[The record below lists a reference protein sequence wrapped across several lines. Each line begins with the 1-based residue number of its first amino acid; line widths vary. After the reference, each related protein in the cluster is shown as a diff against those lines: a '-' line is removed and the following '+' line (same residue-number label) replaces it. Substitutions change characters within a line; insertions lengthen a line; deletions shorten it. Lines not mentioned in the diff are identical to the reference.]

1 MTTGNQTEK
10 EIMQNWNG
18 SILNPVASISCCTY
32 NHETY
37 IAQAIDGFL
46 MQKTTFPFEILI
58 HDDASTDKTA
68 SIVKDYEKKYPNLI
82 KPIYQTKNQ
91 FSKGQNASQINCMR
105 AQGKYIAI
113 CEGDDYWTDPLK
125 LQRQINLLEK
135 NPSYIASTENGLILF
150 TQTGKTIGFSDE
162 PERLYTLDDLL
173 IKRRFP
179 TASVVYRASVN
190 KFFFSSRVVVDTIL
204 WGILSQHGLIHY
216 NPIVSS
222 VYRRGCGI
230 TESDK
235 IAWAYYSN
243 KFNHQINKIFPIS
256 KHVKKIR
263 KQDHYIN
270 LKNGWCEA
278 YNKKKFRHIIQ
289 LLFLML
295 WWSPKLFFIDFTH
308 FLGRRLLCSL
318 KKSKH

>member
-1 MTTGNQTEK
+1 MK
-10 EIMQNWNG
+10 EN
-18 SILNPVASISCCTY
+18 ILVSVITLAY
-32 NHETY
+32 NHEKY
-37 IAQAIDGFL
+37 IRQCLEGIVH
-46 MQKTTFPFEILI
+46 QKANFKFELII

-68 SIVKDYEKKYPNLI
+68 DIIRKYQEKFPDIVKPIFQKENQYSREGNIGQRFLYP
-82 KPIYQTKNQ
+82 KV
-91 FSKGQNASQINCMR
+91 
-105 AQGKYIAI
+105 QGKYIAE
-113 CEGDDYWTDPLK
+113 CEGDDYWTDLNK
-125 LQRQINLLEK
+125 LQRQVDFLEK
-135 NPSYIASTENGLILF
+135 NPSYIASTENALILY
-150 TQTGKTIGFSDE
+150 TQTGDTSLFSDE
-162 PERLYTLDDLL
+162 PERTFNLDDLL

-179 TASVVYRASVN
+179 TASIVYRASAI
-190 KFFFSSRVVVDTIL
+190 KFFFNSKVIVDTIL

-230 TESDK
+230 TESNK

-263 KQDHYIN
+263 EQDHYIN

-295 WWSPKLFFIDFTH
+295 WWSPKLFFKDLALF
-308 FLGRRLLCSL
+308 FGRKLLCS
-318 KKSKH
+318 